1 MVNGKIFVG
10 DVISNYC
17 SKGKHLK
24 IIYKTIQLI
33 TILGFGVILLLG
45 CVRSQYDPKP
55 PKEEKSVEEDS
66 KYVKYE
72 GKGLKI
78 NMKEV
83 NKDIKKNECKKVAE
97 MLPANDRLKYL
108 RECGYFD

>member
-1 MVNGKIFVG
+1 MVYGRIFVG
-10 DVISNYC
+10 NVISNFC
-17 SKGKHLK
+17 SKGKHMK
-24 IIYKTIQLI
+24 IIYSTIQLI

-78 NMKEV
+78 DGNALNKSFKKKECM
-83 NKDIKKNECKKVAE
+83 NVAK

-108 RECGYFD
+108 TECGYFD

>member
-1 MVNGKIFVG
+1 MVYGKIFVG
-10 DVISNYC
+10 DVISNYY
-17 SKGKHLK
+17 SKGKHMK
-24 IIYKTIQLI
+24 IKYKTIQSI

-72 GKGLKI
+72 GKGLII
-78 NMKEV
+78 NMEEV
-83 NKDIKKNECKKVAE
+83 NKDIKKNECKKVWS
-97 MLPANDRLKYL
+97 LVIS
-108 RECGYFD
+108 